1 MKYLSVVFFLELDVF
16 YLSPNESFDVVVYI
30 FPRNL
35 PESSQPSCSH
45 HCDLTKART
54 PSVGIAWGCLPLC
67 HQVVNWRYFRFNLRS
82 ISMCDFLFKI
92 QIFVLMSDRSELEGL
107 SNNTACDVIGLVT
120 YVGRI
125 ERVKSKSTK
134 GTEIS
139 LSFLK
144 LFLISNWP

>member
-1 MKYLSVVFFLELDVF
+1 
-16 YLSPNESFDVVVYI
+16 
-30 FPRNL
+30 
-35 PESSQPSCSH
+35 
-45 HCDLTKART
+45 
-54 PSVGIAWGCLPLC
+54 
-67 HQVVNWRYFRFNLRS
+67 
-82 ISMCDFLFKI
+82 
-92 QIFVLMSDRSELEGL
+92 MSDRSELEGL